1 MGRASPTLQHVGCW
15 IILLSV
21 LSSLVIILT
30 FFFFLSQLSLLFLH
44 VGARLGLS
52 EHPDEN
58 QGVYGFR
65 LTMQDNSAIEAVLK
79 HSNNRT
85 IITSIGDCGAEYR

>member
-1 MGRASPTLQHVGCW
+1 MGRVSPTLQHVGCW
-15 IILLSV
+15 IILLLV
-21 LSSLVIILT
+21 LSSLVTILT
-30 FFFFLSQLSLLFLH
+30 FFFWGLSLFLH
-44 VGARLGLS
+44 LGARLGLS

-58 QGVYGFR
+58 QSVYGFH

-79 HSNNRT
+79 RSNTRT